1 MCVRFDTALI
11 VLLLKDDMSTTE
23 TPTGT
28 LDELPESIENTL
40 KTLDIKIN
48 HVRFAVKSDV
58 VSAGTFGDEWFVL
71 TDAAIFTV
79 TGEGEVIHYIPYQSI
94 FGIRA
99 EMVVDAGLLVLET
112 QEGTVDLIRYSNG
125 CAAKFGFV
133 ARFMGDEIAFRDGE
147 RDEEPIWD
155 YRVEDHSC
163 KTCGLLLADEY
174 SPCPSC
180 TKKHRVMLR
189 IVSYMQPYKG
199 RAILFTFIVIVGT
212 LIVLIPPYFSRI
224 LVDDILLLNIDNI
237 QTTEGD
243 ITWLGNIFRSIQ
255 PVTIALSIAVGALLT
270 THIISTLL
278 MILHSRLTAWLT
290 LRIAANI
297 REHVYEHLHNLSIR
311 FFDKRTTGTV
321 ISHITED
328 SERLQDFM
336 LEGLSFLARD
346 VFQVFGIGVILF
358 LMNWQLAFF
367 VLIPIPLIVV
377 GGGWFWRKV
386 RSLWHRAWR
395 RRSKL
400 FDVVND
406 SVSGIR
412 VVRAFGQQ
420 ISEVSRFGEANIDAR
435 DFETKAEMVWATY
448 YPPLMFA
455 INLGSLIVWYVGGF
469 NVLGGS
475 MTFGTLIMFNTYLA
489 IFYGPLRYISP
500 LINWASRSMTAAE
513 RLFEVIDSQPE
524 QYDDGNLI
532 AMPNIIGEV
541 KFHNMTF
548 GYDTHKP
555 VLKDINLHVKPG
567 EMIGL
572 VGHSGAGKST
582 LINLICRFYTPDS
595 GRLEIDGED
604 IKQINLKDL
613 RRQIGVVLQEPYL
626 FSGTI
631 AENIAYANPNATM
644 EDIITAA
651 KAANAHEF
659 IIKFPD
665 GYDAEVGERGGSLS
679 GGERQRISIARA
691 ILHNP
696 RILILDEAT
705 SSVDVETEKKIQ
717 QAIDRLVQNRTTFA
731 IAHRLST
738 LRNAD
743 KLFVIE
749 KGRGVECGS
758 HEELME
764 KKGIYYKLVET
775 QREAAN
781 VRAETQIV
789 ER

>member
-1 MCVRFDTALI
+1 
-11 VLLLKDDMSTTE
+11 MSTAD

-28 LDELPESIENTL
+28 LDELPESIEDTL
-40 KTLDIKIN
+40 NTLDIDFEEI
-48 HVRFAVKSDV
+48 RFAVQSDV
-58 VSAGTFGDEWFVL
+58 SSTGSYGEEWFVL
-71 TDAAIFTV
+71 TDTSIFTV
-79 TGEGEVIHYIPYQSI
+79 TGAGEVLHYIPYQSVL
-94 FGIRA
+94 GIRA
-99 EMVVDAGLLVLET
+99 ETVVDAGLVVLET

-133 ARFMGDEIAFRDGE
+133 ARFIGDEIEFRSGN
-147 RDEEPIWD
+147 RDEPPIWD
-155 YRVEDHSC
+155 YKVEEHTC
-163 KTCGLLLADEY
+163 KTCELPLADEF
-174 SPCPSC
+174 SPCRAC
-180 TKKHRVMLR
+180 TKKHKVMLR
-189 IVSYMQPYKG
+189 ILTYIRPYRGK
-199 RAILFTFIVIVGT
+199 ALLYILFVITGT
-212 LIVLIPPYFSRI
+212 LITLIPPYLSGI
-224 LVDDILLLNIDNI
+224 LIDDILLFNAVTTPTPDN
-237 QTTEGD
+237 QT
-243 ITWLGNIFRSIQ
+243 TWLGNIFRAIQ
-255 PVTIALSIAVGALLT
+255 PAALALSIAVGVLLIT
-270 THIISTLL
+270 QIISVLFN
-278 MILHSRLTAWLT
+278 IIQSRIAAWLT
-290 LRIAANI
+290 FRIAANI

-336 LEGLSFLARD
+336 LEGLSFLS
-346 VFQVFGIGVILF
+346 VQLFMFFGIGTVLF
-358 LMNWQLAFF
+358 FINWQLACFI
-367 VLIPIPLIVV
+367 LIPIPLIVF
-377 GGGWFWRKV
+377 GAGWFWRKV

-420 ISEVSRFGEANIDAR
+420 KGEVNRFGSANIDTR
-435 DFETKAEMVWATY
+435 DYETKAEMVWATY
-448 YPPLMFA
+448 YPPLMFTVQF
-455 INLGSLIVWYVGGF
+455 GSLIVWYVGGLDLLAGTMT
-469 NVLGGS
+469 LGDL
-475 MTFGTLIMFNTYLA
+475 MRFHIYLA
-489 IFYGPLRYISP
+489 MFYEPLRYVSP

-524 QYDDGNLI
+524 QFDDGNLK
-532 AMPNIIGEV
+532 AMPNIVGEV

-548 GYDTHKP
+548 GYDAHKP
-555 VLKDINLHVKPG
+555 VLRDINLHVKPG

-582 LINLICRFYTPDS
+582 LINLICRFYTPDA
-595 GRLEIDGED
+595 GRLEIDNED

-631 AENIAYANPNATM
+631 AENIAYANPDASM
-644 EDIITAA
+644 EEIITAS

-665 GYDAEVGERGGSLS
+665 GYDTEVGERGGSLS

-743 KLFVIE
+743 RLFVIE
-749 KGRGVECGS
+749 KGKGVECGS

-764 KKGIYYKLVET
+764 KKGIYHKLVET

-781 VRAETQIV
+781 VRSEAQIV

>member
-1 MCVRFDTALI
+1 MATA
-11 VLLLKDDMSTTE
+11 E

-28 LDELPESIENTL
+28 LDALPDSLE
-40 KTLDIKIN
+40 KTLQNLNIPTEQI
-48 HVRFAVKSDV
+48 RFAVRSDI
-58 VSAGTFGDEWFVL
+58 SSTGSYGEEWFVL
-71 TDAAIFTV
+71 TEAAIFTV
-79 TGEGEVIHYIPYQSI
+79 TGAGEVLHYIPYKSVL
-94 FGIRA
+94 GIRA
-99 EMVVDAGLLVLET
+99 EVMVDAGLLVLET
-112 QEGTVDLIRYSNG
+112 EEGTVDLIRYSNS

-133 ARFMGDEIAFRDGE
+133 ARFIGDEIEFRDGK
-147 RDEEPIWD
+147 RDEAPIWD
-155 YRVEDHSC
+155 YKSEDHSC
-163 KTCGLLLADEY
+163 KSCGLLLPDEF
-174 SPCPSC
+174 SPCPAC
-180 TKKHRVMLR
+180 TKKHKVMLR
-189 IVSYMQPYKG
+189 ILSYIQPYRG
-199 RAILFTFIVIVGT
+199 RAILYTIFLIIGT
-212 LIVLIPPYFSRI
+212 LITLMPPYFTRI
-224 LVDDILLLNIDNI
+224 LVDDILQLNELTNAAP
-237 QTTEGD
+237 EASE
-243 ITWLGNIFRSIQ
+243 TWLGEMFRAIQ
-255 PVTIALSIAVGALLT
+255 PTTLALSVAVGMLLA
-270 THIISTLL
+270 ILVIST
-278 MILHSRLTAWLT
+278 IFSIFQQRLGAWLT
-290 LRIAANI
+290 FRIASNI
-297 REHVYEHLHNLSIR
+297 RAHVYEHLHNLSIR

-336 LEGLSFLARD
+336 LEGLSFLS
-346 VFQVFGIGVILF
+346 VQLLLFFGIGSMLF
-358 LMNWQLAFF
+358 LMNWRLACFI
-367 VLIPIPLIVV
+367 LIPIPIIVL
-377 GGGWFWRKV
+377 GAGWFWKKV
-386 RSLWHRAWR
+386 RSLWHRAYR

-420 ISEVSRFGEANIDAR
+420 RDEVNRFGDANIDAR
-435 DFETKAEMVWATY
+435 DYETHAEMIWATY

-455 INLGSLIVWYVGGF
+455 VQLGTLIVWYVGGLE
-469 NVLGGS
+469 VIAGPMSLGI
-475 MTFGTLIMFNTYLA
+475 FFAFHAYLA
-489 IFYGPLRYISP
+489 MFYQPLRYVSP

-524 QYDDGNLI
+524 QLDDGSLK
-532 AMPNIIGEV
+532 AMPNITGEV

-548 GYDTHKP
+548 GYESHKP
-555 VLKDINLHVKPG
+555 VLRDINLHVQPG

-595 GRLEIDGED
+595 GRLEVDGED

-631 AENIAYANPNATM
+631 AQNIAYAQPDAAI
-644 EDIITAA
+644 EDIIAAA

-659 IIKFPD
+659 IVKFPD

-705 SSVDVETEKKIQ
+705 SSVDVETEQKIQ

-743 KLFVIE
+743 RLFVIE
-749 KGRGVECGS
+749 KGKGAECGS

-781 VRAETQIV
+781 VRAQAQAV

>member
-1 MCVRFDTALI
+1 
-11 VLLLKDDMSTTE
+11 MSTAE

-28 LDELPESIENTL
+28 LDAMPDSLEQTL
-40 KTLDIKIN
+40 QSLDIPIGQI
-48 HVRFAVKSDV
+48 RFAVQSDINA
-58 VSAGTFGDEWFVL
+58 SGNYGEEWFVL

-79 TGEGEVIHYIPYQSI
+79 TGAGEVIHYIPYQSVL
-94 FGIRA
+94 GIRA
-99 EMVVDAGLLVLET
+99 EVVVDAGLLVLET

-125 CAAKFGFV
+125 CAPKFGFV
-133 ARFMGDEIAFRDGE
+133 ARFIGDEIEYRNGK
-147 RDEEPIWD
+147 RDEAPIWD
-155 YRVEDHSC
+155 YKPEDYACKSC
-163 KTCGLLLADEY
+163 GHLLPDEY
-174 SPCPSC
+174 SPCPAC
-180 TKKHRVMLR
+180 TKKHKVMLR
-189 IVSYMQPYKG
+189 ILSYIRPYRG
-199 RAILFTFIVIVGT
+199 RAILYATFLIIGT
-212 LIVLIPPYFSRI
+212 LITLVPPYFSRI
-224 LVDDILLLNIDNI
+224 LVDDILQLSEITN
-237 QTTEGD
+237 TAPEASE
-243 ITWLGNIFRSIQ
+243 TWLGAIFRGIQ
-255 PVTIALSIAVGALLT
+255 PLAVALSVAVG
-270 THIISTLL
+270 TLL
-278 MILHSRLTAWLT
+278 AIHILREIFAIFQQRLGAWLT
-290 LRIAANI
+290 FRIASNI
-297 REHVYEHLHNLSIR
+297 RAHVYQHLHNLSIR

-336 LEGLSFLARD
+336 LEGLSFLS
-346 VFQVFGIGVILF
+346 VQLLLFFGIGSMLF
-358 LMNWQLAFF
+358 LMSWKLACFI
-367 VLIPIPLIVV
+367 LIPIPIIVL
-377 GGGWFWRKV
+377 GASWFWKKV
-386 RSLWHRAWR
+386 RSLWHRAYR

-420 ISEVSRFGEANIDAR
+420 KDEVTRFGRANIDAR
-435 DFETKAEMVWATY
+435 DYETHAEMIWATY

-455 INLGSLIVWYVGGF
+455 VQFGTLIVWYVGGLS
-469 NVLGGS
+469 VITDEMSL
-475 MTFGTLIMFNTYLA
+475 GTLFSFHAFLAMFYQ
-489 IFYGPLRYISP
+489 PLRYVSP

-524 QYDDGNLI
+524 QFDDGSLK
-532 AMPNIIGEV
+532 AMPNITGEV

-548 GYDTHKP
+548 GYESHKP
-555 VLKDINLHVKPG
+555 VLRDINLHVQPG

-604 IKQINLKDL
+604 IKQIDLKDL
-613 RRQIGVVLQEPYL
+613 RRQIGVVLQDPYL

-631 AENIAYANPNATM
+631 AENIAYAHPDASM
-644 EDIITAA
+644 EDVIAAA

-659 IIKFPD
+659 IVKFPD
-665 GYDAEVGERGGSLS
+665 GYDTEVGERGGSLS
-679 GGERQRISIARA
+679 GGERQRVSIARA

-743 KLFVIE
+743 RLFVIE
-749 KGRGVECGS
+749 KGKGVECGS

-764 KKGIYYKLVET
+764 QQGIYYKLVET

-781 VRAETQIV
+781 VRAEVQVV

>member
-1 MCVRFDTALI
+1 MATA
-11 VLLLKDDMSTTE
+11 E

-28 LDELPESIENTL
+28 LDALPDSLE
-40 KTLDIKIN
+40 KTLQSLNISTEQI
-48 HVRFAVKSDV
+48 RFAVQSDI
-58 VSAGTFGDEWFVL
+58 SSSGSYGEEWFVL
-71 TDAAIFTV
+71 TEAAIFTV
-79 TGEGEVIHYIPYQSI
+79 TGEGDVLHYIPYESVL
-94 FGIRA
+94 GIRS
-99 EMVVDAGLLVLET
+99 EVVVDAGLLVLET
-112 QEGTVDLIRYSNG
+112 EEGTVDLIQYSNG
-125 CAAKFGFV
+125 YASKFGFV
-133 ARFMGDEIAFRDGE
+133 ARFIGDEIEFRKGK
-147 RDEEPIWD
+147 RDEAPIWD
-155 YRVEDHSC
+155 YKSEDHSC
-163 KTCGLLLADEY
+163 KSCGLLLPDEF
-174 SPCPSC
+174 SPCPAC
-180 TKKHRVMLR
+180 TKKHKVMLR
-189 IVSYMQPYKG
+189 ILSYIRPYRG
-199 RAILFTFIVIVGT
+199 RAILYTIFIIVGT
-212 LIVLIPPYFSRI
+212 LITLMPPYFSRI
-224 LVDDILLLNIDNI
+224 LIDDILRLSEIPNAAP
-237 QTTEGD
+237 EASE
-243 ITWLGNIFRSIQ
+243 TWLGEIFRTIQ
-255 PVTIALSIAVGALLT
+255 PVTIALSVAVGSLLVIY
-270 THIISTLL
+270 IIREIFT
-278 MILHSRLTAWLT
+278 IFQQRLGAWLT
-290 LRIAANI
+290 FRIAANI
-297 REHVYEHLHNLSIR
+297 RAHVYQHLHNLSIR

-336 LEGLSFLARD
+336 LEGLSFLAVQ
-346 VFQVFGIGVILF
+346 VFLFFGIGSVLF
-358 LMNWQLAFF
+358 LMNWRLACFI
-367 VLIPIPLIVV
+367 LIPIPLIVL
-377 GGGWFWRKV
+377 GAGWFWKKV
-386 RSLWHRAWR
+386 RSLWHRAYR

-400 FDVVND
+400 FDIVND

-420 ISEVSRFGEANIDAR
+420 KDEVNRFGVANIDAR
-435 DFETKAEMVWATY
+435 DYETHAEMIWATY
-448 YPPLMFA
+448 YPPLMFT
-455 INLGSLIVWYVGGF
+455 IQLGTLIVWYVGGLD
-469 NVLGGS
+469 VITGPMSL
-475 MTFGTLIMFNTYLA
+475 GTLFAFHGYLA
-489 IFYGPLRYISP
+489 MFYQPMRFISP

-524 QYDDGNLI
+524 QLDDGNLKE
-532 AMPNIIGEV
+532 MPNINGEV

-548 GYDTHKP
+548 GYDSHKP
-555 VLKDINLHVKPG
+555 VLRDINLHVQPG

-595 GRLEIDGED
+595 GQLEIDGED

-613 RRQIGVVLQEPYL
+613 RQQIGVVLQDPYL

-631 AENIAYANPNATM
+631 AENIAYAHPDAPM

-659 IIKFPD
+659 IVKFPD
-665 GYDAEVGERGGSLS
+665 GYDTEVGERGGSLS

-743 KLFVIE
+743 RLFVIE
-749 KGRGVECGS
+749 KGKGVECGS

-764 KKGIYYKLVET
+764 EQGIYYKLVET

-781 VRAETQIV
+781 VRAAAQAV

>member
-1 MCVRFDTALI
+1 
-11 VLLLKDDMSTTE
+11 
-23 TPTGT
+23 
-28 LDELPESIENTL
+28 
-40 KTLDIKIN
+40 
-48 HVRFAVKSDV
+48 
-58 VSAGTFGDEWFVL
+58 
-71 TDAAIFTV
+71 
-79 TGEGEVIHYIPYQSI
+79 
-94 FGIRA
+94 
-99 EMVVDAGLLVLET
+99 
-112 QEGTVDLIRYSNG
+112 
-125 CAAKFGFV
+125 
-133 ARFMGDEIAFRDGE
+133 
-147 RDEEPIWD
+147 
-155 YRVEDHSC
+155 
-163 KTCGLLLADEY
+163 
-174 SPCPSC
+174 
-180 TKKHRVMLR
+180 MLR
-189 IVSYMQPYKG
+189 ILSYIKPYRG
-199 RAILFTFIVIVGT
+199 RAILFTLFIIAGTLISLVPPYFPRILIDDILRLNELANAAPEASETQLGALFRGIQPVAIALSVAVGT
-212 LIVLIPPYFSRI
+212 LLSIQL
-224 LVDDILLLNIDNI
+224 I
-237 QTTEGD
+237 QT
-243 ITWLGNIFRSIQ
+243 IFLVFQ
-255 PVTIALSIAVGALLT
+255 G
-270 THIISTLL
+270 
-278 MILHSRLTAWLT
+278 RLAAWLT
-290 LRIAANI
+290 FRIAANI
-297 REHVYEHLHNLSIR
+297 RSHVYKHLHNLSIR

-336 LEGLSFLARD
+336 LEGLTFLAVQ
-346 VFQVFGIGVILF
+346 VFLFFGIGGMLF
-358 LMNWQLAFF
+358 WMNWKLACLI
-367 VLIPIPLIVV
+367 LIPIPILVF
-377 GGGWFWRKV
+377 GAGWFWKKV

-420 ISEVSRFGEANIDAR
+420 RGEVNRFGAANIDAR
-435 DFETKAEMVWATY
+435 DYETHAELIWATY

-455 INLGSLIVWYVGGF
+455 IQL
-469 NVLGGS
+469 
-475 MTFGTLIMFNTYLA
+475 GTLIIWYAGGLDVLAGSMSLGTLISFNSYLTMFYQ
-489 IFYGPLRYISP
+489 PLRYVSP

-524 QYDDGNLI
+524 QLDDGSLK
-532 AMPNIIGEV
+532 AMPNISGEV

-548 GYDTHKP
+548 GYDSHKP
-555 VLKDINLHVKPG
+555 VLRDINLHVQPG

-595 GRLEIDGED
+595 GQLEIDGED
-604 IKQINLKDL
+604 IKQIDLNDL
-613 RRQIGVVLQEPYL
+613 RQQIGVVLQDPYL

-631 AENIAYANPNATM
+631 AENIAYAHPDASM
-644 EDIITAA
+644 EDVIAAA

-659 IIKFPD
+659 IVKFPD
-665 GYDAEVGERGGSLS
+665 GYDTEVGERGGSLS

-743 KLFVIE
+743 RLFVIE
-749 KGRGVECGS
+749 KGKGVECGS
-758 HEELME
+758 HEELMAQQ
-764 KKGIYYKLVET
+764 GIYYKLVET

-781 VRAETQIV
+781 VRAAAQAV

>member
-1 MCVRFDTALI
+1 MATA
-11 VLLLKDDMSTTE
+11 E

-28 LDELPESIENTL
+28 LDALPGSLEETL
-40 KTLDIKIN
+40 QRLNVPTEQI
-48 HVRFAVKSDV
+48 RFAVQSDI
-58 VSAGTFGDEWFVL
+58 SSTGSYGEEWFVL

-79 TGEGEVIHYIPYQSI
+79 TGEGEVLHYIPYKSVL
-94 FGIRA
+94 GIRA
-99 EMVVDAGLLVLET
+99 EVVVDAGLLVLET

-133 ARFMGDEIAFRDGE
+133 ARFIGDEIEFRDGK
-147 RDEEPIWD
+147 RDEAPIWD
-155 YRVEDHSC
+155 YKSEDHSC
-163 KTCGLLLADEY
+163 KNCGLLLPDEF
-174 SPCPSC
+174 SPCPAC
-180 TKKHRVMLR
+180 TKKHKVMLR
-189 IVSYMQPYKG
+189 ILSYIRPYRG
-199 RAILFTFIVIVGT
+199 RAILFIAFIIVGT
-212 LIVLIPPYFSRI
+212 LISLVPPYFNRI
-224 LVDDILLLNIDNI
+224 LIDDILQLNNLVAPPAD
-237 QTTEGD
+237 TRL
-243 ITWLGNIFRSIQ
+243 TWLGELFRRIQ
-255 PVTIALSIAVGALLT
+255 PATTALSIAIG
-270 THIISTLL
+270 TLL
-278 MILHSRLTAWLT
+278 AAQVISAIFSIFQGRLAAWLT
-290 LRIAANI
+290 FRISANI
-297 REHVYEHLHNLSIR
+297 RSHVYQHLHNLSIR

-336 LEGLSFLARD
+336 LEGLSFLAVQ
-346 VFQVFGIGVILF
+346 VFLFFGIGSVLF
-358 LMNWQLAFF
+358 WINWKLACFI
-367 VLIPIPLIVV
+367 LIPIPIIVF
-377 GGGWFWRKV
+377 GAGWFWKKV
-386 RSLWHRAWR
+386 RSLWHRAYR

-420 ISEVSRFGEANIDAR
+420 KDEVNRFGNANIDAR
-435 DFETKAEMVWATY
+435 DYETHAEMIWATY
-448 YPPLMFA
+448 YPPLMSA
-455 INLGSLIVWYVGGF
+455 VQLGSLIVWYIGGL
-469 NVLGGS
+469 NVLSGTMSLGDL
-475 MTFGTLIMFNTYLA
+475 MTFLAYLMR
-489 IFYGPLRYISP
+489 FYEPMRYISP

-524 QYDDGNLI
+524 QLDDGSLK
-532 AMPNIIGEV
+532 ALPNIAGEV

-548 GYDTHKP
+548 GYESHKP
-555 VLKDINLHVKPG
+555 VLKDINLHVQPG

-595 GRLEIDGED
+595 GQLEIDGED
-604 IKQINLKDL
+604 IRQINLKDL
-613 RRQIGVVLQEPYL
+613 RQQIGVVLQDPYL

-631 AENIAYANPNATM
+631 AENIAYAHPDASM
-644 EDIITAA
+644 EDIIAAA

-659 IIKFPD
+659 IVKFPD
-665 GYDAEVGERGGSLS
+665 GYDTEVGERGGSLS

-743 KLFVIE
+743 RLFVIE
-749 KGRGVECGS
+749 KGKGVECGS

-781 VRAETQIV
+781 VRAQAV

>member
-1 MCVRFDTALI
+1 
-11 VLLLKDDMSTTE
+11 MSTPE
-23 TPTGT
+23 TQTGT
-28 LDELPESIENTL
+28 LDPIPDLVEETL
-40 KTLDIKIN
+40 KKLDIRPEQI
-48 HVRFAVKSDV
+48 RFAVQSDV
-58 VSAGTFGDEWFVL
+58 NSSGSYGEEWFVL

-79 TGEGEVIHYIPYQSI
+79 TGEGVVPHYIPYKNVL
-94 FGIRA
+94 GIRA
-99 EMVVDAGLLVLET
+99 EIVVDAGLLVLET

-133 ARFMGDEIAFRDGE
+133 ARFIGDEIEFRNGK
-147 RDEEPIWD
+147 RDEAPIWD
-155 YRVEDHSC
+155 YKPEEQFCQSC
-163 KTCGLLLADEY
+163 DLPLPDEF
-174 SPCPSC
+174 SPCPAC
-180 TKKHRVMLR
+180 TKKHKVMLR
-189 IVSYMQPYKG
+189 ILSYMKPYRG
-199 RAILFTFIVIVGT
+199 RAILFVTFVIIGT
-212 LIVLIPPYFSRI
+212 VISLVPPYFSRI
-224 LVDDILLLNIDNI
+224 LIDDILVLNEAAAPA
-237 QTTEGD
+237 EGVNR
-243 ITWLGNIFRSIQ
+243 TALEEIFRSIQ
-255 PVTIALSIAVGALLT
+255 PLGLALTIVVATLLGI
-270 THIISTLL
+270 HIIREIFT
-278 MILHSRLTAWLT
+278 IFRLRLGAWLT
-290 LRIAANI
+290 FRVAANI
-297 REHVYEHLHNLSIR
+297 RSHVYKHLHNLSIR
-311 FFDKRTTGTV
+311 FFDKRKTGTV

-336 LEGLSFLARD
+336 LEGLSFLA
-346 VFQVFGIGVILF
+346 VELLLFFGIGAALF
-358 LMNWQLAFF
+358 WMNWRLACFI
-367 VLIPIPLIVV
+367 LIPIPIIVF
-377 GGGWFWRKV
+377 GARWFWKKV

-420 ISEVSRFGEANIDAR
+420 RSEVDRFGEANVDVR
-435 DFETKAEMVWATY
+435 EYETNAELIWATY

-455 INLGSLIVWYVGGF
+455 VQLGTLIVWYVGGLD
-469 NVLGGS
+469 VIAGT
-475 MTFGTLIMFNTYLA
+475 MTLGTLMAFHAYLGMFYE
-489 IFYGPLRYISP
+489 PLRYISP

-524 QYDDGNLI
+524 QLDDGTLK
-532 AMPNIIGEV
+532 AMPNIAGEV
-541 KFHNMTF
+541 RFHNMTF
-548 GYDTHKP
+548 GYDSHKP
-555 VLKDINLHVKPG
+555 VLRDINLHVKPG

-595 GRLEIDGED
+595 GLLEVDGED
-604 IKQINLKDL
+604 IKQIDLKDL

-631 AENIAYANPNATM
+631 AENIAYAQPNTSM

-659 IIKFPD
+659 IVKFPD
-665 GYDAEVGERGGSLS
+665 GYDTEVGERGGRLS

-743 KLFVIE
+743 RLFVIE
-749 KGRGVECGS
+749 KGKGVECGS
-758 HEELME
+758 HEELMA
-764 KKGIYYKLVET
+764 KQGIYYKLVET

-781 VRAETQIV
+781 VRADAQVV

>member
-1 MCVRFDTALI
+1 
-11 VLLLKDDMSTTE
+11 MSTAE

-28 LDELPESIENTL
+28 LDAMPDSLEETL
-40 KTLDIKIN
+40 QSLDIPIGQI
-48 HVRFAVKSDV
+48 RFAVQSDINA
-58 VSAGTFGDEWFVL
+58 SGSYGEEWFVL

-79 TGEGEVIHYIPYQSI
+79 TGEGEVLHYIPYESVL
-94 FGIRA
+94 GIRA
-99 EMVVDAGLLVLET
+99 EVVVDAGLLVLET
-112 QEGTVDLIRYSNG
+112 EEGTVDLIRYSNG
-125 CAAKFGFV
+125 CAPKFGFV
-133 ARFMGDEIAFRDGE
+133 ARFIGDEIEFRNGK
-147 RDEEPIWD
+147 RDEAPIWD
-155 YRVEDHSC
+155 YKPEDHSC
-163 KTCGLLLADEY
+163 KSCGLLLPDEF
-174 SPCPSC
+174 SPCPACS
-180 TKKHRVMLR
+180 KKHKVMLR
-189 IVSYMQPYKG
+189 ILSYIKPYRG
-199 RAILFTFIVIVGT
+199 RAILYIIFLIVGT
-212 LIVLIPPYFSRI
+212 LLTLMPPYFTRI
-224 LVDDILLLNIDNI
+224 LVDDILQFSAAPNAVSE
-237 QTTEGD
+237 TSE
-243 ITWLGNIFRSIQ
+243 TWLGEIFRGIQ
-255 PVTIALSIAVGALLT
+255 PLTIALSVAVGMLLA
-270 THIISTLL
+270 ILVIST
-278 MILHSRLTAWLT
+278 IFSIFQQRVGAWLT
-290 LRIAANI
+290 FRIASNI
-297 REHVYEHLHNLSIR
+297 RAHVYQHLHNLSIR

-321 ISHITED
+321 ISHVTED

-336 LEGLSFLARD
+336 LEGLSFLS
-346 VFQVFGIGVILF
+346 VQLFLFFGIGSMLF
-358 LMNWQLAFF
+358 LMSWQLACF
-367 VLIPIPLIVV
+367 VLIPIPIIVL
-377 GGGWFWRKV
+377 GAGWFWKKV
-386 RSLWHRAWR
+386 RSLWHRAYR

-420 ISEVSRFGEANIDAR
+420 RDEVNRFGRANIDAR
-435 DFETKAEMVWATY
+435 DYETHAEMIWATY

-455 INLGSLIVWYVGGF
+455 IQLGTFIVWYVGGLD
-469 NVLGGS
+469 VLAGPDS
-475 MTFGTLIMFNTYLA
+475 MKLGTLFAFLGYLA
-489 IFYGPLRYISP
+489 MFYQPLRYVSP

-524 QYDDGNLI
+524 QFDDGSLK
-532 AMPNIIGEV
+532 AMPNITGEV

-548 GYDTHKP
+548 GYESHKP
-555 VLKDINLHVKPG
+555 VLRDINLHVQPG

-604 IKQINLKDL
+604 INQIDLKDL
-613 RRQIGVVLQEPYL
+613 RRQIGVVLQDPYL

-631 AENIAYANPNATM
+631 AENIAYAHPDASM
-644 EDIITAA
+644 EDIIAAA

-659 IIKFPD
+659 IVKFPD
-665 GYDAEVGERGGSLS
+665 GYDTEVGERGGSLS
-679 GGERQRISIARA
+679 GGERQRVSIARA

-743 KLFVIE
+743 RLFVLE
-749 KGRGVECGS
+749 KGKGVECGS

-764 KKGIYYKLVET
+764 KRGIYYKLVET

-781 VRAETQIV
+781 VRAEAQVV

>member
-1 MCVRFDTALI
+1 MPTADTL
-11 VLLLKDDMSTTE
+11 
-23 TPTGT
+23 TGT
-28 LDELPESIENTL
+28 LDELPKSIEETL
-40 KTLDIKIN
+40 KTLDIQFNEI
-48 HVRFAVKSDV
+48 RFSVKSDV
-58 VSAGTFGDEWFVL
+58 ISTGTFGDEWFVL

-79 TGEGEVIHYIPYQSI
+79 TGKGEVIHYIPYQSV

-112 QEGTVDLIRYSNG
+112 QEGTVDLIRYSNS

-133 ARFMGDEIAFRDGE
+133 ARFIGDEIAFRDGE
-147 RDEEPIWD
+147 RDEAPIWD
-155 YRVEDHSC
+155 YKIEDHSC
-163 KTCGLLLADEY
+163 KSCGLPLADEY
-174 SPCPSC
+174 SPCPAC

-189 IVSYMQPYKG
+189 IMSYMQPYKG
-199 RAILFTFIVIVGT
+199 RVTLFILIVIVGT
-212 LIVLIPPYFSRI
+212 LITLIPPYFSRI
-224 LVDDILLLNIDNI
+224 LVDDILLLNDANI
-237 QTTEGD
+237 TTTDGET
-243 ITWLGNIFRSIQ
+243 TWLGDIFRTIQ
-255 PVTIALSIAVGALLT
+255 PVTIALSIAVAALLT
-270 THIISTLL
+270 SHILSTLL

-297 REHVYEHLHNLSIR
+297 REHVYEHLHDLSIR

-336 LEGLSFLARD
+336 LEGLSFLGRD
-346 VFQVFGIGVILF
+346 VFQLFGIGVMLF

-367 VLIPIPLIVV
+367 VLIPIPLIIV

-420 ISEVSRFGEANIDAR
+420 NSEVSRFGEANIDTR

-455 INLGSLIVWYVGGF
+455 VNLGSLIVWFVGGF

-475 MTFGTLIMFNTYLA
+475 MTLGTLIMFNAYLVM
-489 IFYGPLRYISP
+489 FYGPLRYISP

-524 QYDDGNLI
+524 QPDDGNLI
-532 AMPNIIGEV
+532 ALPNIIGEV

-548 GYDTHKP
+548 GYDSHKP

-604 IKQINLKDL
+604 IKQINLKNL
-613 RRQIGVVLQEPYL
+613 RSQIGVVLQEPYL

-631 AENIAYANPNATM
+631 VENIAYANPNATM

-651 KAANAHEF
+651 KAANAHDF
-659 IIKFPD
+659 IVKFPD

-743 KLFVIE
+743 RLFVIE

-758 HEELME
+758 HEELMD

-781 VRAETQIV
+781 VRAEAQIV

>member
-1 MCVRFDTALI
+1 
-11 VLLLKDDMSTTE
+11 MSTAE
-23 TPTGT
+23 KPTGT
-28 LDELPESIENTL
+28 LDALPESIEQTL
-40 KTLDIKIN
+40 KTLDIHFEKI
-48 HVRFAVKSDV
+48 RFAVRSDV
-58 VSAGTFGDEWFVL
+58 NQAGTFGEEWFVL

-79 TGEGEVIHYIPYQSI
+79 TGSGDVLHYIPYRNVL
-94 FGIRA
+94 GIRA
-99 EMVVDAGLLVLET
+99 ESVVDAGLVVLET
-112 QEGTVDLIRYSNG
+112 QEGTIDLIRYSNS

-133 ARFMGDEIAFRDGE
+133 ARFIGDEIEHRDGN
-147 RDEEPIWD
+147 RDEPPVWD
-155 YRVEDHSC
+155 YKVEEHSC
-163 KTCGLLLADEY
+163 KTCGLLLADEF
-174 SPCPSC
+174 SPCPAC
-180 TKKHRVMLR
+180 TKKHRIMLR
-189 IVSYMQPYKG
+189 ILTYLRPYRGK
-199 RAILFTFIVIVGT
+199 AFLFILFVIIGT
-212 LIVLIPPYFSRI
+212 VLFLIPPYFMRI
-224 LVDDILLLNIDNI
+224 LIDDILLLNDAAVP
-237 QTTEGD
+237 TPAGD
-243 ITWLGNIFRSIQ
+243 TTWLGNIFREIQ
-255 PVTIALSIAVGALLT
+255 PVALALSIAVGGLLAS
-270 THIISTLL
+270 HLL
-278 MILHSRLTAWLT
+278 RVVFTVLQSRLSAWLT
-290 LRIAANI
+290 FRIAANI
-297 REHVYEHLHNLSIR
+297 RAHVYEHLHNLSIR

-328 SERLQDFM
+328 SERLQDF
-336 LEGLSFLARD
+336 LLDGLSFLS
-346 VFQVFGIGVILF
+346 VQLFLFFGIGSMLF
-358 LMNWQLAFF
+358 LMNWKLACFI
-367 VLIPIPLIVV
+367 LIPIPIIVI
-377 GGGWFWRKV
+377 GAGWFWRKV

-420 ISEVSRFGEANIDAR
+420 TGEVSRFGGANIDAR
-435 DFETKAEMVWATY
+435 DYETKAELIWATY
-448 YPPLMFA
+448 YPPLLFA
-455 INLGSLIVWYVGGF
+455 VQFGSLIIWYVGGLD
-469 NVLGGS
+469 VLSGAMS
-475 MTFGTLIMFNTYLA
+475 LGTLMAFHAYLIMFYE
-489 IFYGPLRYISP
+489 PLRYVSP

-524 QYDDGNLI
+524 QVDDGNLK
-532 AMPNIIGEV
+532 AMPNLLGEV
-541 KFHNMTF
+541 QFRNMTF
-548 GYDTHKP
+548 GYDSHKP

-582 LINLICRFYTPDS
+582 LINLICRFYTPD
-595 GRLEIDGED
+595 GGKLEIDGED
-604 IKQINLKDL
+604 IKQINLRDL
-613 RRQIGVVLQEPYL
+613 RSQIGVVLQEPYL

-631 AENIAYANPNATM
+631 AENIAYANPDAGM

-665 GYDAEVGERGGSLS
+665 GYDTEVGERGGSLS

-717 QAIDRLVQNRTTFA
+717 QAIDRLVKDRTTFA

-743 KLFVIE
+743 RLFVIE
-749 KGRGVECGS
+749 KGKGVECGS
-758 HEELME
+758 HAELME

-781 VRAETQIV
+781 VRAEAQIV
-789 ER
+789 EK

>member
-1 MCVRFDTALI
+1 MATA
-11 VLLLKDDMSTTE
+11 E

-28 LDELPESIENTL
+28 LDALPDSLEQTL
-40 KTLDIKIN
+40 QSLNIPIGQL
-48 HVRFAVKSDV
+48 RFAVQSDID
-58 VSAGTFGDEWFVL
+58 SSGSYGEEWFIL

-79 TGEGEVIHYIPYQSI
+79 TGTGEVLHYIPYKSVLA
-94 FGIRA
+94 IRA
-99 EMVVDAGLLVLET
+99 EVVVDAGLLVLET
-112 QEGTVDLIRYSNG
+112 EEGTVDLIRYSNG
-125 CAAKFGFV
+125 CAPKFGFV
-133 ARFMGDEIAFRDGE
+133 ARFIGDEIEFRNGK
-147 RDEEPIWD
+147 RDEAPIWD
-155 YRVEDHSC
+155 YKPEDHACKSC
-163 KTCGLLLADEY
+163 GMLLPDEF
-174 SPCPSC
+174 SPCPAC
-180 TKKHRVMLR
+180 TKKHKVLLR
-189 IVSYMQPYKG
+189 ILSYIRPYRG
-199 RAILFTFIVIVGT
+199 RAILYAVFLVIGT
-212 LIVLIPPYFSRI
+212 LITLVPPYFSRI
-224 LVDDILLLNIDNI
+224 LVDDILRLSEIADAAPGAS
-237 QTTEGD
+237 E
-243 ITWLGNIFRSIQ
+243 TWLGGIFRAIQ
-255 PVTIALSIAVGALLT
+255 PAAVALSVAVGMLLAI
-270 THIISTLL
+270 HIIREIFT
-278 MILHSRLTAWLT
+278 IFQQRLGAWLT
-290 LRIAANI
+290 FRIAANI
-297 REHVYEHLHNLSIR
+297 RSHVYQHLHNLSIR

-336 LEGLSFLARD
+336 LEGLSFLS
-346 VFQVFGIGVILF
+346 VQLLLFFGIGSMLF
-358 LMNWQLAFF
+358 LMNWKLACF
-367 VLIPIPLIVV
+367 VLIPIPIIVL
-377 GGGWFWRKV
+377 GASWFWRKV
-386 RSLWHRAWR
+386 RSLWHRAYR

-420 ISEVSRFGEANIDAR
+420 KDEVNRFGTANIDAR
-435 DFETKAEMVWATY
+435 DYETHAEMIWATY

-455 INLGSLIVWYVGGF
+455 VQFGTLIVWYVGGLD
-469 NVLGGS
+469 VITGAMSL
-475 MTFGTLIMFNTYLA
+475 GTLFAFHGYLA
-489 IFYGPLRYISP
+489 MFYQPLRYVSP

-524 QYDDGNLI
+524 QFDDGNLK
-532 AMPNIIGEV
+532 AMPNIAGEV

-548 GYDTHKP
+548 GYESHKP
-555 VLKDINLHVKPG
+555 VLRDINLHVQSG

-604 IKQINLKDL
+604 IKEIDLKDL

-626 FSGTI
+626 FSGSI
-631 AENIAYANPNATM
+631 AENIAYAHPDASM
-644 EDIITAA
+644 EDIIAAA

-659 IIKFPD
+659 IVKFPD
-665 GYDAEVGERGGSLS
+665 GYDTEVGERGGSLS
-679 GGERQRISIARA
+679 GGERQRVSIARA

-743 KLFVIE
+743 RLFVIE

-781 VRAETQIV
+781 VRAQAQAV

>member
-1 MCVRFDTALI
+1 
-11 VLLLKDDMSTTE
+11 MSTAD

-28 LDELPESIENTL
+28 LDTLPKSIEETL
-40 KTLDIKIN
+40 KTLEIQFNEI
-48 HVRFAVKSDV
+48 RFAVRSDV
-58 VSAGTFGDEWFVL
+58 NSSGKYGEEWFVL
-71 TDAAIFTV
+71 TDVAIFTV
-79 TGEGEVIHYIPYQSI
+79 TGAGDVLHYFPYKSVL
-94 FGIRA
+94 GIRA
-99 EMVVDAGLLVLET
+99 ENVVDAGMLVLET
-112 QEGTVDLIRYSNG
+112 QDGTVDLIRYSNS

-133 ARFMGDEIAFRDGE
+133 AKFIGDEIEYRNGK
-147 RDEEPIWD
+147 RDEAPIWD
-155 YRVEDHSC
+155 YKIEDHSC
-163 KTCGLLLADEY
+163 KTCGLLLADEF
-174 SPCPSC
+174 SPCPAC
-180 TKKHRVMLR
+180 TKKHRIMLR
-189 IVSYMQPYKG
+189 ILSYMRPYRGK
-199 RAILFTFIVIVGT
+199 ALLFVLLVIVGT
-212 LIVLIPPYFSRI
+212 LISLVPPYFSRI
-224 LVDDILLLNIDNI
+224 LIDDILLLNDAAAPTPDG
-237 QTTEGD
+237 QT
-243 ITWLGNIFRSIQ
+243 TWLGDIFRTIQ
-255 PVTIALSIAVGALLT
+255 PAATALSIAIGALLAT
-270 THIISTLL
+270 YLIREVFT
-278 MILHSRLTAWLT
+278 ILQSRLSAWLT

-297 REHVYEHLHNLSIR
+297 RAHVYEHLHNLSIR

-336 LEGLSFLARD
+336 LEGLSFLGTEL
-346 VFQVFGIGVILF
+346 FLLFGIGGMLF
-358 LMNWQLAFF
+358 WMNWQLACFI
-367 VLIPIPLIVV
+367 LIPIPIIVV

-386 RSLWHRAWR
+386 RSMWHRAWR

-400 FDVVND
+400 FDIVND

-420 ISEVSRFGEANIDAR
+420 RSEVSRFGDANIDTR
-435 DFETKAEMVWATY
+435 DHETRAEMIWATY

-455 INLGSLIVWYVGGF
+455 VQMGSLIVWYVGGLD
-469 NVLGGS
+469 VIAGG
-475 MTFGTLIMFNTYLA
+475 MTLGTLITFNAYLVM
-489 IFYGPLRYISP
+489 FYGPLRYISP

-524 QYDDGNLI
+524 QLDDGKLK
-532 AMPNIIGEV
+532 AMPDILGEV
-541 KFHNMTF
+541 KFRNMTF
-548 GYDTHKP
+548 GYDSHKP
-555 VLKDINLHVKPG
+555 VLRDINLHVKPG

-595 GRLEIDGED
+595 GKLEIDGED
-604 IKQINLKDL
+604 IRQINLKDL

-631 AENIAYANPNATM
+631 AENISYAHPDATM
-644 EDIITAA
+644 EEIITAA

-659 IIKFPD
+659 IIKFLD
-665 GYDAEVGERGGSLS
+665 GYDTEVGERGGSLS

-743 KLFVIE
+743 RLFVIE

-781 VRAETQIV
+781 VRATAQIV

>member
-1 MCVRFDTALI
+1 MATA
-11 VLLLKDDMSTTE
+11 E
-23 TPTGT
+23 TATGT
-28 LDELPESIENTL
+28 LDALPDSLEETL
-40 KTLDIKIN
+40 QRLNVPTEQI
-48 HVRFAVKSDV
+48 RFAVQSDIN
-58 VSAGTFGDEWFVL
+58 SSGNYGEEWFVL
-71 TDAAIFTV
+71 TEAAIFTV
-79 TGEGEVIHYIPYQSI
+79 TGGGEVLHYIPYKSVL
-94 FGIRA
+94 GIRS
-99 EMVVDAGLLVLET
+99 EVMVDAALLVLET

-133 ARFMGDEIAFRDGE
+133 ARFIGDEIEFRDGK
-147 RDEEPIWD
+147 RDEAPIWD
-155 YRVEDHSC
+155 YKTEEHAC
-163 KTCGLLLADEY
+163 KSCGLLLPDEF
-174 SPCPSC
+174 SPCPAC
-180 TKKHRVMLR
+180 TKKHKVMLR
-189 IVSYMQPYKG
+189 ILSYIRPYRG
-199 RAILFTFIVIVGT
+199 RAILYGIFLIIGT
-212 LIVLIPPYFSRI
+212 LITLIPPYFTRI
-224 LVDDILLLNIDNI
+224 LVDDILRLSEITN
-237 QTTEGD
+237 TAPEASE
-243 ITWLGNIFRSIQ
+243 TWLGEIFRGIQ
-255 PVTIALSIAVGALLT
+255 PVAIALSVAVGTLLAV
-270 THIISTLL
+270 HIIREIFT
-278 MILHSRLTAWLT
+278 IFQQRLGAWLT
-290 LRIAANI
+290 FRIASNI
-297 REHVYEHLHNLSIR
+297 RAHVYQHLHNLSIR

-336 LEGLSFLARD
+336 LEGLSFLS
-346 VFQVFGIGVILF
+346 VQMLLFFGIGTALF
-358 LMNWQLAFF
+358 LMNWKLACFI
-367 VLIPIPLIVV
+367 LIPIPIIVL
-377 GGGWFWRKV
+377 GASWFWKKV
-386 RSLWHRAWR
+386 RSLWHRAYR

-420 ISEVSRFGEANIDAR
+420 KDEVSRFGHANIDAR
-435 DFETKAEMVWATY
+435 DYETHAEMIWATY

-455 INLGSLIVWYVGGF
+455 VQFGTLIVWYVGGLD
-469 NVLGGS
+469 VITDDMSL
-475 MTFGTLIMFNTYLA
+475 GTLFSFLAFLAMFYQ
-489 IFYGPLRYISP
+489 PLRYVSP

-524 QYDDGNLI
+524 QLDDGSLK
-532 AMPNIIGEV
+532 AMPNITGEV

-548 GYDTHKP
+548 GYESHKP
-555 VLKDINLHVKPG
+555 VLKDINLHVQPG

-582 LINLICRFYTPDS
+582 LINLICRFYTPDA
-595 GRLEIDGED
+595 GRLEVDGED
-604 IKQINLKDL
+604 IKQIDLKDL
-613 RRQIGVVLQEPYL
+613 RRQIGVVLQDPYL

-631 AENIAYANPNATM
+631 AENIAYAHPDASM
-644 EDIITAA
+644 EDIIAAA

-659 IIKFPD
+659 IVKFPD
-665 GYDAEVGERGGSLS
+665 GYDTEVGERGGSLS

-743 KLFVIE
+743 RLFVIE
-749 KGRGVECGS
+749 KGKGVECGS

-764 KKGIYYKLVET
+764 KQGIYYKLVET

-781 VRAETQIV
+781 VRARAQAV

>member
-1 MCVRFDTALI
+1 
-11 VLLLKDDMSTTE
+11 MSTAE

-28 LDELPESIENTL
+28 LDALPDSLE
-40 KTLDIKIN
+40 KTLQNLNIPIGQI
-48 HVRFAVKSDV
+48 RFAVQSDINA
-58 VSAGTFGDEWFVL
+58 SGSYGEEWFIL

-79 TGEGEVIHYIPYQSI
+79 TGEGEVLHYIPYESVL
-94 FGIRA
+94 GIRA
-99 EMVVDAGLLVLET
+99 EVVVDAGLLVLET
-112 QEGTVDLIRYSNG
+112 EEGTVDLIRYSNG

-133 ARFMGDEIAFRDGE
+133 ARFMGDEIEFRNGK
-147 RDEEPIWD
+147 RDEAPIWD
-155 YRVEDHSC
+155 YKPEDHSC
-163 KTCGLLLADEY
+163 KSCGLLLPDEF
-174 SPCPSC
+174 SPCPACS
-180 TKKHRVMLR
+180 KKHKVMLR
-189 IVSYMQPYKG
+189 ILTYIRPYRGK
-199 RAILFTFIVIVGT
+199 AILYTIFLIIGT
-212 LIVLIPPYFSRI
+212 LISLVPPYFSRI
-224 LVDDILLLNIDNI
+224 LVDDILRLSEIADAAP
-237 QTTEGD
+237 EASE
-243 ITWLGNIFRSIQ
+243 TWLGEIFRDIQ
-255 PVTIALSIAVGALLT
+255 PIAVALSVAVG
-270 THIISTLL
+270 TLL
-278 MILHSRLTAWLT
+278 AIHVIREIFTIVQGRLGAWLT
-290 LRIAANI
+290 FRIAANI
-297 REHVYEHLHNLSIR
+297 RAHVYQHLHNLSIR

-336 LEGLSFLARD
+336 LEGLSFLS
-346 VFQVFGIGVILF
+346 VQLFLFFGIGSMLF
-358 LMNWQLAFF
+358 LLNWKLACFI
-367 VLIPIPLIVV
+367 LIPIPIIVF
-377 GGGWFWRKV
+377 GAGWFWKKV

-420 ISEVSRFGEANIDAR
+420 RGEVNRFGDANIDAR
-435 DFETKAEMVWATY
+435 DYETHAEMIWATY

-455 INLGSLIVWYVGGF
+455 VQLGTLIVWYVGGLD
-469 NVLGGS
+469 VITGAMSL
-475 MTFGTLIMFNTYLA
+475 GTLFAFHGYLA
-489 IFYGPLRYISP
+489 MFYQPLRYFSP
-500 LINWASRSMTAAE
+500 LINWASRAMTAAE

-524 QYDDGNLI
+524 QLDDGSLK
-532 AMPNIIGEV
+532 AMPNIAGEV

-548 GYDTHKP
+548 GYDSHKP
-555 VLKDINLHVKPG
+555 VLRDINLHVQPG

-595 GRLEIDGED
+595 GQLEIDGED

-613 RRQIGVVLQEPYL
+613 RQQIGVVLQDPYL

-631 AENIAYANPNATM
+631 AENIAYAHPEASM
-644 EDIITAA
+644 EDIIAAA

-659 IIKFPD
+659 IVKFPD
-665 GYDAEVGERGGSLS
+665 GYDTEVGERGGSLS
-679 GGERQRISIARA
+679 GGERQRVSIARA

-743 KLFVIE
+743 RLFVIE
-749 KGRGVECGS
+749 KGKGVECGS

-764 KKGIYYKLVET
+764 KQGIYYKLVET

-781 VRAETQIV
+781 VRAEAQVV

>member
-1 MCVRFDTALI
+1 
-11 VLLLKDDMSTTE
+11 MSTAD
-23 TPTGT
+23 TPTGM
-28 LDELPESIENTL
+28 LDELPESIEQTL
-40 KTLDIKIN
+40 KTLDIHFKEIRFS
-48 HVRFAVKSDV
+48 VRSDV
-58 VSAGTFGDEWFVL
+58 SHTGTFGEEWFVL
-71 TDAAIFTV
+71 TDVAIFTV
-79 TGEGEVIHYIPYQSI
+79 TGEGEVLQYIPYESVL
-94 FGIRA
+94 GIRA
-99 EMVVDAGLLVLET
+99 EMVVDAGLVVLET
-112 QEGTVDLIRYSNG
+112 QEGTVDLIRYSNS
-125 CAAKFGFV
+125 CAAKFGFI
-133 ARFMGDEIAFRDGE
+133 ARFIGDEIEYRDGN
-147 RDEEPIWD
+147 RDEPPTWD
-155 YRVEDHSC
+155 YKVEEHTC
-163 KTCGLLLADEY
+163 KTCGLLLADEFT
-174 SPCPSC
+174 PCPAC

-189 IVSYMQPYKG
+189 ILSYIRPYRG
-199 RAILFTFIVIVGT
+199 RALLYILFVIAGT
-212 LIVLIPPYFSRI
+212 LVVLIPPYFSRVLI
-224 LVDDILLLNIDNI
+224 DDILLFNDAAVP
-237 QTTEGD
+237 TPDGE
-243 ITWLGNIFRSIQ
+243 ITWLGAIFRTIQ
-255 PVTIALSIAVGALLT
+255 PAAVALSIAIGALLVT
-270 THIISTLL
+270 YIIRVSFTVLQ
-278 MILHSRLTAWLT
+278 SRLSAWLT
-290 LRIAANI
+290 FRIAANI
-297 REHVYEHLHNLSIR
+297 RAHVYEHLHNLSIR

-328 SERLQDFM
+328 SERLQDFL
-336 LEGLSFLARD
+336 LEGLSFLS
-346 VFQVFGIGVILF
+346 VQLFLFFGIGSMLF
-358 LMNWQLAFF
+358 FMNWKLACFI
-367 VLIPIPLIVV
+367 LIPIPIIVL
-377 GGGWFWRKV
+377 GAGWFWRKV

-420 ISEVSRFGEANIDAR
+420 RSEVSRFGGANIDAR
-435 DFETKAEMVWATY
+435 DYETKAELIWATY

-455 INLGSLIVWYVGGF
+455 VQFGSLIIWYVGGLD
-469 NVLGGS
+469 VLAGAMS
-475 MTFGTLIMFNTYLA
+475 LGTLMAFHAYLA
-489 IFYGPLRYISP
+489 MFYEPLRYVSP

-524 QYDDGNLI
+524 QEDDGNLRD
-532 AMPNIIGEV
+532 MPNILGEV
-541 KFHNMTF
+541 QFRNMTF
-548 GYDTHKP
+548 GYDSHNP

-582 LINLICRFYTPDS
+582 LINLICRFYTPD
-595 GRLEIDGED
+595 GGKLEIDGED
-604 IKQINLKDL
+604 IKQINLRDL

-631 AENIAYANPNATM
+631 AENIAYANPDASM
-644 EDIITAA
+644 EDIITAS

-659 IIKFPD
+659 IVKFPD
-665 GYDAEVGERGGSLS
+665 GYDTEVGERGGSLS

-743 KLFVIE
+743 RLFVIE
-749 KGRGVECGS
+749 KGKGVECGS

-764 KKGIYYKLVET
+764 TKGIYYKLVET

-781 VRAETQIV
+781 VRADAQIV

>member
-1 MCVRFDTALI
+1 MATA
-11 VLLLKDDMSTTE
+11 E

-28 LDELPESIENTL
+28 LDALPDSLE
-40 KTLDIKIN
+40 KTLQNLNIPTEQI
-48 HVRFAVKSDV
+48 RFAVRSDI
-58 VSAGTFGDEWFVL
+58 SSTGSYGEEWFVL
-71 TDAAIFTV
+71 TEAAIFTV
-79 TGEGEVIHYIPYQSI
+79 TGAGEVLHYIPYKSVL
-94 FGIRA
+94 GIRA
-99 EMVVDAGLLVLET
+99 EVMVDAGLLVLET
-112 QEGTVDLIRYSNG
+112 EEGTVDLIRYSNS

-133 ARFMGDEIAFRDGE
+133 ARFIGDEIEFRDGK
-147 RDEEPIWD
+147 RDEAPIWD
-155 YRVEDHSC
+155 YKSEDHSC
-163 KTCGLLLADEY
+163 KSCGLLLPDEF
-174 SPCPSC
+174 SPCPAC
-180 TKKHRVMLR
+180 TKKHKVMLR
-189 IVSYMQPYKG
+189 ILTYIRPYRGK
-199 RAILFTFIVIVGT
+199 AILYTIFLIIGT
-212 LIVLIPPYFSRI
+212 LITLIPPYFSRI
-224 LVDDILLLNIDNI
+224 LIDDILQLSELTNAAPAAS
-237 QTTEGD
+237 E
-243 ITWLGNIFRSIQ
+243 TWLGAIFRNIQ
-255 PVTIALSIAVGALLT
+255 PVAIALSVAVGALLAV
-270 THIISTLL
+270 HITREIFT
-278 MILHSRLTAWLT
+278 IFQQRLGAWLT
-290 LRIAANI
+290 FRIAANI
-297 REHVYEHLHNLSIR
+297 RAHVYQHLHNLSIR

-336 LEGLSFLARD
+336 LEGLSFLS
-346 VFQVFGIGVILF
+346 VQLLLFFGIGSVLF
-358 LMNWQLAFF
+358 FMNWRLACFI
-367 VLIPIPLIVV
+367 LIPIPIIVL
-377 GGGWFWRKV
+377 GAGWFWKKV
-386 RSLWHRAWR
+386 RSLWHRAYR

-420 ISEVSRFGEANIDAR
+420 KDEVNRFGSANIDAR
-435 DFETKAEMVWATY
+435 DYETHAEMIWATY

-455 INLGSLIVWYVGGF
+455 VQLGTLIVWYVGGLD
-469 NVLGGS
+469 VIAGAMSL
-475 MTFGTLIMFNTYLA
+475 GTLFAFHAYLA
-489 IFYGPLRYISP
+489 MFYQPLRYVSP

-524 QYDDGNLI
+524 QLDDGSLK
-532 AMPNIIGEV
+532 AMPNITGEV

-548 GYDTHKP
+548 GYESHKP
-555 VLKDINLHVKPG
+555 VLKDINLHVQPG

-582 LINLICRFYTPDS
+582 LINLICRFYTPDA

-604 IKQINLKDL
+604 IKQIDLKDL

-631 AENIAYANPNATM
+631 AENIAYAQPDAAM
-644 EDIITAA
+644 EDIIAAA

-659 IIKFPD
+659 IVKFPD
-665 GYDAEVGERGGSLS
+665 GYDTEVGERGGSLS

-705 SSVDVETEKKIQ
+705 SSVDVETEQKIQ

-743 KLFVIE
+743 RLFVIE
-749 KGRGVECGS
+749 KGKGVECGS

-764 KKGIYYKLVET
+764 TKGIYYKLVET

-781 VRAETQIV
+781 VRAAAQAV

>member
-1 MCVRFDTALI
+1 
-11 VLLLKDDMSTTE
+11 MSTAD

-28 LDELPESIENTL
+28 LDELPESIEETL
-40 KTLDIKIN
+40 KTLDI
-48 HVRFAVKSDV
+48 HFEEVRFAVRSDV
-58 VSAGTFGDEWFVL
+58 SSTGSYGEEWFVL
-71 TDAAIFTV
+71 TDVAIFTV
-79 TGEGEVIHYIPYQSI
+79 AGEGEVLHYIPYKSVL
-94 FGIRA
+94 GIRA
-99 EMVVDAGLLVLET
+99 ETVVDAGLLVLET
-112 QEGTVDLIRYSNG
+112 REGTVDLIRYSNG

-133 ARFMGDEIAFRDGE
+133 ARFIGDEIEFREGN
-147 RDEEPIWD
+147 RDEPPIWD
-155 YRVEDHSC
+155 YKVEEHSC
-163 KTCGLLLADEY
+163 KTCGLLLADEF
-174 SPCPSC
+174 SPCPAC

-189 IVSYMQPYKG
+189 ILSYMRPYKG
-199 RAILFTFIVIVGT
+199 RALLFMIFVIVGT
-212 LIVLIPPYFSRI
+212 LVSLAPPYFSRI
-224 LVDDILLLNIDNI
+224 LIDDILLLDDAAGP
-237 QTTEGD
+237 TPDGET
-243 ITWLGNIFRSIQ
+243 TWLGNIFRSIQ
-255 PVTIALSIAVGALLT
+255 PAATALSIAVG
-270 THIISTLL
+270 TLL
-278 MILHSRLTAWLT
+278 ATHLISAIINILHSRLSAWLT
-290 LRIAANI
+290 LHIAANI
-297 REHVYEHLHNLSIR
+297 REHVYEHLHDLSIR

-336 LEGLSFLARD
+336 LEGLSFLGREL
-346 VFQVFGIGVILF
+346 FLIFGIGVVLF
-358 LMNWQLAFF
+358 LMHWQLACF
-367 VLIPIPLIVV
+367 VLIPIPIIIL

-420 ISEVSRFGEANIDAR
+420 RGEVNRFGGANIDAR

-455 INLGSLIVWYVGGF
+455 VNLGSLIVWYAGGLD
-469 NVLGGS
+469 VLGGS
-475 MTFGTLIMFNTYLA
+475 LTLGELISFNAYLGM
-489 IFYGPLRYISP
+489 FYGPLRYISP

-524 QYDDGNLI
+524 QFDDGNLKAI
-532 AMPNIIGEV
+532 PNIVGEV

-548 GYDTHKP
+548 GYDAHKP
-555 VLKDINLHVKPG
+555 VLRDINLHVKPG

-582 LINLICRFYTPDS
+582 LINLICRFYTPDA
-595 GRLEIDGED
+595 GQLEIDGED

-631 AENIAYANPNATM
+631 AENIAYANPDASM
-644 EDIITAA
+644 EQIITAS

-665 GYDAEVGERGGSLS
+665 GYDTEVGERGGSLS

-743 KLFVIE
+743 RLFVIE
-749 KGRGVECGS
+749 KGKGVECGS

-781 VRAETQIV
+781 VRAEAQIV

>member
-1 MCVRFDTALI
+1 MATSEI
-11 VLLLKDDMSTTE
+11 
-23 TPTGT
+23 PTGT
-28 LDELPESIENTL
+28 LDPIPDLVKETL
-40 KTLDIKIN
+40 KKLDIQEEQI
-48 HVRFAVKSDV
+48 RFAVQSDV
-58 VSAGTFGDEWFVL
+58 SSAGIFGKEWFVL
-71 TDAAIFTV
+71 TDAAVFTV
-79 TGEGEVIHYIPYQSI
+79 TDTGEVLHYIPYQTVL
-94 FGIRA
+94 GINA
-99 EMVVDAGLLVLET
+99 EIVVDAGILVLET
-112 QEGTVDLIRYSNG
+112 EEGTQELIRYSNG
-125 CAAKFGFV
+125 YAAKFGFV
-133 ARFMGDEIAFRDGE
+133 ARFIGDEIEFRTGKREDP
-147 RDEEPIWD
+147 PIWD
-155 YRVEDHSC
+155 YKPEEQTCDS
-163 KTCGLLLADEY
+163 CGLPLPDEF
-174 SPCPSC
+174 SPCPAC
-180 TKKHRVMLR
+180 TKKHKVMLR
-189 IVSYMQPYKG
+189 IMSYIRPYRG
-199 RAILFTFIVIVGT
+199 RAILFMIFVIIGT
-212 LIVLIPPYFSRI
+212 LISLAPPYFSRI
-224 LVDDILLLNIDNI
+224 LIDDILLQNDAAAAAAAEETQTQLGSFFRTI
-237 QTTEGD
+237 QPAALALSVAVGMLLAIQIIREIFT
-243 ITWLGNIFRSIQ
+243 IFR
-255 PVTIALSIAVGALLT
+255 L
-270 THIISTLL
+270 
-278 MILHSRLTAWLT
+278 RLGAWLT
-290 LRIAANI
+290 FRVAANI
-297 REHVYEHLHNLSIR
+297 RSHVYQHLHNLSIR
-311 FFDKRTTGTV
+311 FFDKRKTGTV

-336 LEGLSFLARD
+336 LEGLSFLA
-346 VFQVFGIGVILF
+346 VELLLFFGIGGMLF
-358 LMNWQLAFF
+358 WMNWKLACFI
-367 VLIPIPLIVV
+367 LIPIPIIVF
-377 GGGWFWRKV
+377 GAGWFWKKV

-420 ISEVSRFGEANIDAR
+420 RNEVNRFGDANIDAR
-435 DFETKAEMVWATY
+435 DYETHAELIWATY

-455 INLGSLIVWYVGGF
+455 VQLGSLIVWYMGGL
-469 NVLGGS
+469 NIIAGS
-475 MTFGTLIMFNTYLA
+475 MTFGTLMAFHAYLMMFYE
-489 IFYGPLRYISP
+489 PLRYISP

-524 QYDDGNLI
+524 QLDDGNLK
-532 AMPNIIGEV
+532 AMPNITGEV

-548 GYDTHKP
+548 GYDSHKP

-604 IKQINLKDL
+604 IKDIDLKDL

-631 AENIAYANPNATM
+631 AENIAYAHPEAKM

-659 IIKFPD
+659 IVKFPD
-665 GYDAEVGERGGSLS
+665 GYDTEVGERGGRLS

-743 KLFVIE
+743 RLYVIE
-749 KGRGVECGS
+749 KGKGVECGS

-764 KKGIYYKLVET
+764 KQGIYYKLVET

-781 VRAETQIV
+781 VRAAAQAV

>member
-1 MCVRFDTALI
+1 MAI
-11 VLLLKDDMSTTE
+11 AE

-28 LDELPESIENTL
+28 LDALPDSLE
-40 KTLDIKIN
+40 KTLQDLNIPTEQI
-48 HVRFAVKSDV
+48 RFAVQSDINA
-58 VSAGTFGDEWFVL
+58 SGSYGEEWFIL

-79 TGEGEVIHYIPYQSI
+79 TGVGEVLHYIPYKSVLA
-94 FGIRA
+94 IRA
-99 EMVVDAGLLVLET
+99 EVVVDAGLLVLET
-112 QEGTVDLIRYSNG
+112 EEGTVDLIRYSNG
-125 CAAKFGFV
+125 FAPKFGFV
-133 ARFMGDEIAFRDGE
+133 ARFIGDEIEFRNGK
-147 RDEEPIWD
+147 RDEAPVWD
-155 YRVEDHSC
+155 YKPEEHAC
-163 KTCGLLLADEY
+163 KNCGRLLPDEF
-174 SPCPSC
+174 SPCPAC
-180 TKKHRVMLR
+180 TKKHKVMLR
-189 IVSYMQPYKG
+189 ILSYIRPYRG
-199 RAILFTFIVIVGT
+199 RAILYILFLIVGT
-212 LIVLIPPYFSRI
+212 LITLAPPYFTRI
-224 LVDDILLLNIDNI
+224 LVDDILALSEAPNAVPGAS
-237 QTTEGD
+237 E
-243 ITWLGNIFRSIQ
+243 TWLGEIFRGIQ
-255 PVTIALSIAVGALLT
+255 PLTVALSVAVGMLLA
-270 THIISTLL
+270 IMVIST
-278 MILHSRLTAWLT
+278 IFSVFQQRLGAWLT
-290 LRIAANI
+290 FRIAANI
-297 REHVYEHLHNLSIR
+297 RAHVYQHLHNLSIR

-321 ISHITED
+321 ISHVTED

-336 LEGLSFLARD
+336 LEGLSFLS
-346 VFQVFGIGVILF
+346 VQLFLFFGIGGMLF
-358 LMNWQLAFF
+358 LMNWRVACF
-367 VLIPIPLIVV
+367 VLIPIPIIVL
-377 GGGWFWRKV
+377 GAGWFWKKV

-420 ISEVSRFGEANIDAR
+420 RGEVNRFGTANVDTR
-435 DFETKAEMVWATY
+435 DYETYAEMVWATY
-448 YPPLMFA
+448 YPPLLFA
-455 INLGSLIVWYVGGF
+455 VQFGTLIVWYVGG
-469 NVLGGS
+469 LDIITGP
-475 MTFGTLIMFNTYLA
+475 MTLGTLFAFHGYLGMFYQ
-489 IFYGPLRYISP
+489 PLRYFSP
-500 LINWASRSMTAAE
+500 LINWASRAMTAAE

-524 QYDDGNLI
+524 QLDDGSLT
-532 AMPNIIGEV
+532 AMPNITGEV

-548 GYDTHKP
+548 GYDSHKP
-555 VLKDINLHVKPG
+555 VLRDINLHVEPG

-595 GRLEIDGED
+595 GLLEIDGED

-613 RRQIGVVLQEPYL
+613 RQQIGVVLQDPYL

-631 AENIAYANPNATM
+631 AENIAYAHPDASM
-644 EDIITAA
+644 EDIIAAA

-659 IIKFPD
+659 IVKFPD
-665 GYDAEVGERGGSLS
+665 GYDTEVGERGGSLS

-743 KLFVIE
+743 RLFVIE

-764 KKGIYYKLVET
+764 KRGIYYKLVET
-775 QREAAN
+775 QREAADI
-781 VRAETQIV
+781 RAQAQAV

>member
-1 MCVRFDTALI
+1 MATA
-11 VLLLKDDMSTTE
+11 E

-28 LDELPESIENTL
+28 LDALRDSVKETL
-40 KTLDIKIN
+40 QRLNVPTEQI
-48 HVRFAVKSDV
+48 RFAVRSDI
-58 VSAGTFGDEWFVL
+58 SSTGSYGEEWFVL

-79 TGEGEVIHYIPYQSI
+79 TGGGEVLHYIPYKSVL
-94 FGIRA
+94 GIRS
-99 EMVVDAGLLVLET
+99 EVMVDAALLVLET

-133 ARFMGDEIAFRDGE
+133 ARFIGDEIEFRDGK
-147 RDEEPIWD
+147 RDEAPIWD
-155 YRVEDHSC
+155 YKTEEHVC
-163 KTCGLLLADEY
+163 KSCGLLLPDEF
-174 SPCPSC
+174 SPCPAC
-180 TKKHRVMLR
+180 TKKHKVMLR
-189 IVSYMQPYKG
+189 ILTYIRPYRG
-199 RAILFTFIVIVGT
+199 RAILYTLFIIVGT
-212 LIVLIPPYFSRI
+212 LITLIPPYFSRI
-224 LVDDILLLNIDNI
+224 LVDDILRLN
-237 QTTEGD
+237 E
-243 ITWLGNIFRSIQ
+243 ITNAAPEASGTRLGEIFRGIQ
-255 PVTIALSIAVGALLT
+255 PAAVALSVAVGSLLAIY
-270 THIISTLL
+270 IIREIFT
-278 MILHSRLTAWLT
+278 IFQQRLGAWLT
-290 LRIAANI
+290 FRIAANI
-297 REHVYEHLHNLSIR
+297 RAHVYQHLHNLSIR

-336 LEGLSFLARD
+336 LEGLSFLS
-346 VFQVFGIGVILF
+346 VQLFLFFGIGSVLF
-358 LMNWQLAFF
+358 LMNWRLACFI
-367 VLIPIPLIVV
+367 LIPIPIIVL
-377 GGGWFWRKV
+377 GAGWFWKKV
-386 RSLWHRAWR
+386 RSLWHRAYR

-420 ISEVSRFGEANIDAR
+420 RDEVNRFGTANIDAR
-435 DFETKAEMVWATY
+435 DYETHAEMIWATY

-455 INLGSLIVWYVGGF
+455 VQLGTLIVWYVGGLD
-469 NVLGGS
+469 VIAGPMSL
-475 MTFGTLIMFNTYLA
+475 GTLFAFHAYLA
-489 IFYGPLRYISP
+489 MFYQPLRYVSP

-524 QYDDGNLI
+524 QLDDGSLK
-532 AMPNIIGEV
+532 AMPNIAGEV

-548 GYDTHKP
+548 GYESHKP
-555 VLKDINLHVKPG
+555 VLKDINLHVQPG

-582 LINLICRFYTPDS
+582 LINLICRFYTPDA
-595 GRLEIDGED
+595 GRLEVDGED
-604 IKQINLKDL
+604 IKQIDLKDL
-613 RRQIGVVLQEPYL
+613 RRQIGVVLQDPYL

-631 AENIAYANPNATM
+631 AENIAYAHPDAAM
-644 EDIITAA
+644 EDIIAAA

-659 IIKFPD
+659 IVKFPD
-665 GYDAEVGERGGSLS
+665 GYDTEVGERGGSLS

-743 KLFVIE
+743 RLFVIE
-749 KGRGVECGS
+749 KGKGVECGS

-764 KKGIYYKLVET
+764 QKGIYYKLVET

-781 VRAETQIV
+781 VRARAQAV
-789 ER
+789 EG